1 MDDQSE
7 NKNVLVIEEIED
19 DALLRKVLH
28 DKLVLEG
35 FGVLEA
41 NNGEEGLAVA
51 LERHPDLILLDIL
64 MPKMGGLA
72 MLKKLREDEW
82 GKTARVI
89 ILTNYDDVE
98 KIADALGNRV
108 FEYYLKADTPLD
120 ELIRK
125 VKENLGQG

>member
-98 KIADALGNRV
+98 KIADAFGNRV

>member
-1 MDDQSE
+1 MDNQPE
-7 NKNVLVIEEIED
+7 NKKVLVIEEVED
-19 DALLRKVLH
+19 DALLRRVLH

-125 VKENLGQG
+125 VKEDLGQG

>member
-1 MDDQSE
+1 M
-7 NKNVLVIEEIED
+7 
-19 DALLRKVLH
+19 LH